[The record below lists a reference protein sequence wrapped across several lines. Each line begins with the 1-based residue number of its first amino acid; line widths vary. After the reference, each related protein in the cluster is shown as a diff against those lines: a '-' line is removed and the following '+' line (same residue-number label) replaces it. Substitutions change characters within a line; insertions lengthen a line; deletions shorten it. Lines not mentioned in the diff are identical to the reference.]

1 MYEGIRVM
9 FYPLWVLLALCNGLL
24 MEKLCAPFLQLRP
37 GKLWRAA
44 LILCFAG
51 SSGMVIWVGDPNL
64 FYTLPVFLAAFF
76 ACTRG
81 DWIGRL
87 AVCLVMFSLLM
98 SLCALSDSYLGEWLG
113 RPGLEQYIFTRL
125 VRTLVLGG
133 VWLVLRRRLPARPVQ
148 LPRRLWKLAL
158 GLAALPVCSLA
169 AVVLLATP
177 YRNQPEAYAVS
188 MAMGL
193 AVLPVVLLTSVVLL
207 ASFTLLAEH
216 EALEQAGRLA
226 ALREVYYQ
234 GLQGQEDQVRRL
246 RHDLRNHLTA
256 LQGLL
261 ARGQTKAADDY
272 LKQLLDSAALHG
284 RRRLCENETADIV
297 LSSKAQAMEQAG
309 VNARFGVSLPKELPL
324 APTDLCALLGN
335 ALDNALEAA
344 RRTPEGWVSVRARAG
359 KGLLMLRV
367 ENSAP
372 GLPVRE
378 KNGRFATTK
387 ADKSAHGFGL
397 AGMEE
402 IARRCGGTLEAKAE
416 EGRFALTVC
425 IPLAPS
431 CENREGGV

>member
-1 MYEGIRVM
+1 MYEGIRVV

-24 MEKLCAPFLQLRP
+24 MEKLCVPFLQLRP

-98 SLCALSDSYLGEWLG
+98 SLCALSDSYLSEWVG

-148 LPRRLWKLAL
+148 LPRRLWKLVL
-158 GLAALPVCSLA
+158 GLAAMPVCSLA

-256 LQGLL
+256 L
-261 ARGQTKAADDY
+261 
-272 LKQLLDSAALHG
+272 
-284 RRRLCENETADIV
+284 
-297 LSSKAQAMEQAG
+297 
-309 VNARFGVSLPKELPL
+309 
-324 APTDLCALLGN
+324 
-335 ALDNALEAA
+335 
-344 RRTPEGWVSVRARAG
+344 
-359 KGLLMLRV
+359 
-367 ENSAP
+367 
-372 GLPVRE
+372 
-378 KNGRFATTK
+378 
-387 ADKSAHGFGL
+387 
-397 AGMEE
+397 
-402 IARRCGGTLEAKAE
+402 
-416 EGRFALTVC
+416 
-425 IPLAPS
+425 
-431 CENREGGV
+431 

>member
-1 MYEGIRVM
+1 MYEGIRVV

-148 LPRRLWKLAL
+148 L
-158 GLAALPVCSLA
+158 
-169 AVVLLATP
+169 LATP

-297 LSSKAQAMEQAG
+297 LSAKAQAMEQAG

-344 RRTPEGWVSVRARAG
+344 CRTPEGWVSVRARAD

>member
-1 MYEGIRVM
+1 MYEGITAV
-9 FYPLWVLLALCNGLL
+9 FYPLWILLAFCNGLL

-37 GKLWRAA
+37 GTLWKAA

-64 FYTLPVFLAAFF
+64 FYTLPVFLAVFF

-81 DWIGRL
+81 DW
-87 AVCLVMFSLLM
+87 
-98 SLCALSDSYLGEWLG
+98 
-113 RPGLEQYIFTRL
+113 
-125 VRTLVLGG
+125 
-133 VWLVLRRRLPARPVQ
+133 
-148 LPRRLWKLAL
+148 
-158 GLAALPVCSLA
+158 
-169 AVVLLATP
+169 
-177 YRNQPEAYAVS
+177 
-188 MAMGL
+188 
-193 AVLPVVLLTSVVLL
+193 
-207 ASFTLLAEH
+207 
-216 EALEQAGRLA
+216 AGRLA

-261 ARGQTKAADDY
+261 ARGQTGAADGY
-272 LKQLLDSAALHG
+272 LKQLLDSEALHG

-297 LSSKAQAMEQAG
+297 LSAKAQAMEQAG
-309 VNARFGVSLPKELPL
+309 VNARFGVSLPKDLPL

-344 RRTPEGWVSVRARAG
+344 RQTPEGWVSVRARAD
-359 KGLLMLRV
+359 KGLLMLQV

-378 KNGRFATTK
+378 KTGRFATTK

-431 CENREGGV
+431 CENGPSGV

>member
-1 MYEGIRVM
+1 
-9 FYPLWVLLALCNGLL
+9 
-24 MEKLCAPFLQLRP
+24 
-37 GKLWRAA
+37 
-44 LILCFAG
+44 
-51 SSGMVIWVGDPNL
+51 MVIWVGDPNL

-98 SLCALSDSYLGEWLG
+98 SLCALSDSYLSEWVG

-256 LQGLL
+256 L
-261 ARGQTKAADDY
+261 
-272 LKQLLDSAALHG
+272 
-284 RRRLCENETADIV
+284 
-297 LSSKAQAMEQAG
+297 
-309 VNARFGVSLPKELPL
+309 
-324 APTDLCALLGN
+324 
-335 ALDNALEAA
+335 
-344 RRTPEGWVSVRARAG
+344 
-359 KGLLMLRV
+359 
-367 ENSAP
+367 
-372 GLPVRE
+372 
-378 KNGRFATTK
+378 
-387 ADKSAHGFGL
+387 
-397 AGMEE
+397 
-402 IARRCGGTLEAKAE
+402 
-416 EGRFALTVC
+416 
-425 IPLAPS
+425 
-431 CENREGGV
+431 

>member
-1 MYEGIRVM
+1 MYEGIKAV
-9 FYPLWVLLALCNGLL
+9 FYPLWILLAFCNGLL

-37 GKLWRAA
+37 GKLWKAA

-64 FYTLPVFLAAFF
+64 FYTLPVFLAVFF

-81 DWIGRL
+81 DWVGRL

-98 SLCALSDSYLGEWLG
+98 SLCALSDSYLGDWLG

-125 VRTLVLGG
+125 VRPLVLGAI
-133 VWLVLRRRLPARPVQ
+133 WLALRRRLPARPVQ

-177 YRNQPEAYAVS
+177 YLNQPEPYAVS

-207 ASFTLLAEH
+207 VSFTLLAEH

-297 LSSKAQAMEQAG
+297 LSAKAQAMEQAG
-309 VNARFGVSLPKELPL
+309 VNARFRVSLPKELPL

-344 RRTPEGWVSVRARAG
+344 RRTPEGWVSVRARAD

-378 KNGRFATTK
+378 KNGRFATNK

-425 IPLAPS
+425 IPLASS

>member
-1 MYEGIRVM
+1 MYEGIRVV

-24 MEKLCAPFLQLRP
+24 MEKLCVPFLQLRP

-51 SSGMVIWVGDPNL
+51 SSCMVIRVGDPNL

-98 SLCALSDSYLGEWLG
+98 SLCALSDSYLSEWVG

-133 VWLVLRRRLPARPVQ
+133 VWLVLRRRLPTRPVQ

-177 YRNQPEAYAVS
+177 YLNQPEAYAVS

-193 AVLPVVLLTSVVLL
+193 AVLPVVLLV
-207 ASFTLLAEH
+207 SFTLLAEH

-234 GLQGQEDQVRRL
+234 GLPGQEDQVRRL

-297 LSSKAQAMEQAG
+297 LSAKAQAMEQAG

-344 RRTPEGWVSVRARAG
+344 RRTPEGWVSVRARAD

-378 KNGRFATTK
+378 KNGRFATNK

>member
-1 MYEGIRVM
+1 MYEGIKAV
-9 FYPLWVLLALCNGLL
+9 FYPLWILLAFCNGLL

-37 GKLWRAA
+37 GKLWKAA

-64 FYTLPVFLAAFF
+64 FYTLPVFLAVFF

-81 DWIGRL
+81 DWVGRL

-98 SLCALSDSYLGEWLG
+98 SLCALSDSYLGDWLG

-125 VRTLVLGG
+125 VRPLVLGAI
-133 VWLVLRRRLPARPVQ
+133 WLALRRRLPTRPVQ

-169 AVVLLATP
+169 A
-177 YRNQPEAYAVS
+177 
-188 MAMGL
+188 
-193 AVLPVVLLTSVVLL
+193 VVLL

-256 LQGLL
+256 LQGLM

-297 LSSKAQAMEQAG
+297 LSAKAQAMEQAG

-344 RRTPEGWVSVRARAG
+344 RRTPEGWVSVRARAD

-378 KNGRFATTK
+378 KNGRFATNK

>member
-1 MYEGIRVM
+1 M
-9 FYPLWVLLALCNGLL
+9 
-24 MEKLCAPFLQLRP
+24 
-37 GKLWRAA
+37 
-44 LILCFAG
+44 
-51 SSGMVIWVGDPNL
+51 
-64 FYTLPVFLAAFF
+64 
-76 ACTRG
+76 
-81 DWIGRL
+81 
-87 AVCLVMFSLLM
+87 
-98 SLCALSDSYLGEWLG
+98 
-113 RPGLEQYIFTRL
+113 
-125 VRTLVLGG
+125 
-133 VWLVLRRRLPARPVQ
+133 
-148 LPRRLWKLAL
+148 
-158 GLAALPVCSLA
+158 
-169 AVVLLATP
+169 
-177 YRNQPEAYAVS
+177 
-188 MAMGL
+188 
-193 AVLPVVLLTSVVLL
+193 
-207 ASFTLLAEH
+207 
-216 EALEQAGRLA
+216 
-226 ALREVYYQ
+226 
-234 GLQGQEDQVRRL
+234 RRL

-297 LSSKAQAMEQAG
+297 LSAKAQAMEQAG

-344 RRTPEGWVSVRARAG
+344 RRTPEGWVSVRARAD

-378 KNGRFATTK
+378 KTGRFATTK

>member
-1 MYEGIRVM
+1 MYEGIRVV

-24 MEKLCAPFLQLRP
+24 MEKLCVPFLQLRP

-98 SLCALSDSYLGEWLG
+98 SLCALSDSYLSEWVG

-169 AVVLLATP
+169 AVVLLA
-177 YRNQPEAYAVS
+177 
-188 MAMGL
+188 
-193 AVLPVVLLTSVVLL
+193 
-207 ASFTLLAEH
+207 SFTLLAEH

-256 LQGLL
+256 L
-261 ARGQTKAADDY
+261 
-272 LKQLLDSAALHG
+272 
-284 RRRLCENETADIV
+284 
-297 LSSKAQAMEQAG
+297 
-309 VNARFGVSLPKELPL
+309 
-324 APTDLCALLGN
+324 
-335 ALDNALEAA
+335 
-344 RRTPEGWVSVRARAG
+344 
-359 KGLLMLRV
+359 
-367 ENSAP
+367 
-372 GLPVRE
+372 
-378 KNGRFATTK
+378 
-387 ADKSAHGFGL
+387 
-397 AGMEE
+397 
-402 IARRCGGTLEAKAE
+402 
-416 EGRFALTVC
+416 
-425 IPLAPS
+425 
-431 CENREGGV
+431 